1 MPFLVKSLAD
11 VPARTPD
18 VQIFFH
24 GQLLLRAPGEGRTCE
39 VAVNPLASNHV
50 LTIEART
57 KRPGRPDIIMM
68 RHVGPLLFRP
78 GAGMLIKVDPPVN
91 PPAAFKCMKV
101 GTPIDYTSG
110 ASDPPDEDF
119 RWILNLEGPQFH
131 QPAELDGPIFNSHHV
146 IRMEGGQY
154 FFRTAARAHPRMGHT
169 RKGGGKDQVT
179 FRRIGFIASAS
190 VFFAADIPNQSVQL
204 EWQAPTLAGSVSL
217 GKEPNTTHEIYIN
230 NAPLFLGPPPND
242 PNELAKFEELRDYY
256 KVLNVQLG
264 RPDVPLFELVPTHLP
279 GDGDTG
285 SPSIPCQV
293 HRLDGPVD

>member
-1 MPFLVKSLAD
+1 MPFQEKSLAD

-57 KRPGRPDIIMM
+57 KRVDQPDEIRM

-78 GAGMLIKVDPPVN
+78 GAGMLIRADPPVGS
-91 PPAAFKCMKV
+91 PAAFKCVKV

-110 ASDPPDEDF
+110 ASNPPDGDF

-131 QPAELDGPIFNSHHV
+131 QPAELDGPIFSSHHV
-146 IRMEGGQY
+146 IRLEGGEY
-154 FFRTAARAHPRMGHT
+154 FFRTATRADALMGHT
-169 RKGGGKDQVT
+169 RRGGGKGPVT
-179 FRRIGFIASAS
+179 FRRIGVIASAS
-190 VFFAADIPNQSVQL
+190 VFFAADPPNQSVQL
-204 EWQAPTLAGSVSL
+204 EWQAPTVAGSVSL
-217 GKEPNTTHEIYIN
+217 RKEPNTTHEIYIN
-230 NAPLFLGPPPND
+230 NAPLFLGPPPNAPD
-242 PNELAKFEELRDYY
+242 ELAKFEELRDYY
-256 KVLNVQLG
+256 KVLNVPLG
-264 RPDVPLFELVPTHLP
+264 RPNTTFELVPTRL
-279 GDGDTG
+279 GDDTG

-293 HRLDGPVD
+293 HRLDGPTD